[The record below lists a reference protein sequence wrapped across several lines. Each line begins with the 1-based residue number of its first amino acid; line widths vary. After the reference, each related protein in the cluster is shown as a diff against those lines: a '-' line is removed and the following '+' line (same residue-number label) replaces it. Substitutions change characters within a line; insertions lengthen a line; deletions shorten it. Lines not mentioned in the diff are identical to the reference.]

1 MDKQCSNCE
10 FNMNRICVGNSN
22 LYHYGET
29 IIDDTNFCDGWGA
42 DLNFFTEQIALAP
55 RFLRDAYINCKIDY
69 ETFSQEIDDL
79 ESGNAV
85 PINIFDAIKYIYG
98 ISMVDIAVL
107 LDVTY
112 GVVYNAKT
120 RGFAKKRLSQF
131 ADGLCIPEK
140 ILLNTT
146 TDDFDELKR
155 CKELFFSKP
164 KTNSTLEN
172 MPDWK
177 NDLAQEISSNVVN
190 CPIHIA
196 KILSRVDSLYW
207 KEGFSLDSYT
217 ESEKV
222 FINYMLRNT
231 KKHKPV
237 HYLKY
242 FLDIANR
249 PNFEIHK

>member
-1 MDKQCSNCE
+1 
-10 FNMNRICVGNSN
+10 
-22 LYHYGET
+22 
-29 IIDDTNFCDGWGA
+29 
-42 DLNFFTEQIALAP
+42 
-55 RFLRDAYINCKIDY
+55 
-69 ETFSQEIDDL
+69 
-79 ESGNAV
+79 
-85 PINIFDAIKYIYG
+85 
-98 ISMVDIAVL
+98 
-107 LDVTY
+107 
-112 GVVYNAKT
+112 
-120 RGFAKKRLSQF
+120 
-131 ADGLCIPEK
+131 
-140 ILLNTT
+140 
-146 TDDFDELKR
+146 
-155 CKELFFSKP
+155 
-164 KTNSTLEN
+164 

-196 KILSRVDSLYW
+196 KVLSRVDSLYW
-207 KEGFSLDSYT
+207 EEGFSLDSYT